1 MTKNFYKGQL
11 LKIIKDQTRDH
22 GGTDFGMAGDIIEY
36 VEDTSG
42 SWGTEDSIYF
52 WFKEG
57 QSHWAKTYHSPE
69 KVEQYK
75 LSGSRAYLVYI
86 HKDHVIPLVK
96 DYQVDQEPMDDEET
110 L

>member
-11 LKIIKDQTRDH
+11 LQIIKDQSIDH

-36 VEDTSG
+36 VDDATS
-42 SWGTEDSIYF
+42 SWASDSIYF

-57 QSHWAKTYHSPE
+57 QSDWAKTHHSPE

-86 HKDHVIPLVK
+86 HKNHVIPLVK
-96 DYQVDQEPMDDEET
+96 DYQVDQEPLDDEET